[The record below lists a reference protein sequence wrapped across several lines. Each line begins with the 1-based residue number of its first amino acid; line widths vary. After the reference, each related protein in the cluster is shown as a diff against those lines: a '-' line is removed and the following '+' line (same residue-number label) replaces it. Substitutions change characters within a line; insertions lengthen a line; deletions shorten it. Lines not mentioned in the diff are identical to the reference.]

1 MTTILIVDDHPM
13 VQLGLTYQIQKAT
26 PDYQL
31 LLAATFNEMI
41 SSLKGTAV
49 DLIIL
54 DLGIPGGLGVAM
66 ITEIRRIQ
74 QGAKILIY
82 TSRDELTNGPV
93 YLQAGANG
101 FLHKVAPQPEINT
114 AIKAILNGKKYVS
127 MTLQT
132 HLLNGYTNNKPSNN
146 YDALS
151 PREKDILH
159 YLMEGSA
166 MKEIGARLKITQS
179 TVSTYKER
187 IMEKMQA
194 SNMVE
199 LYKKMHWYIE

>member
-1 MTTILIVDDHPM
+1 MTTLLIVDDHPM

-41 SSLKGTAV
+41 SSLKDTAV

>member
-13 VQLGLTYQIQKAT
+13 VQLGLTYQIQKVT
-26 PDYQL
+26 PNYQL
-31 LLAATFNEMI
+31 LSAATFNEMI
-41 SSLKGTAV
+41 SLLKQTAV
-49 DLIIL
+49 DLVIL
-54 DLGIPGGLGVAM
+54 DLGIPGGQGVKM
-66 ITEIRRIQ
+66 IAELRRIQ

-82 TSRDELTNGPV
+82 TSRDEFTNGPT

-101 FLHKVAPQPEINT
+101 FLHKVAQQPEINA
-114 AIKAILNGKKYVS
+114 AIKAILSGKKYVS
-127 MTLQT
+127 MTLQA
-132 HLLNGYTNNKPSNN
+132 HLLNGYTNSKPSNS

-159 YLMEGSA
+159 YLMEGFTI
-166 MKEIGARLKITQS
+166 KEVGIRLKINQS

-194 SNMVE
+194 SNMLE

>member
-1 MTTILIVDDHPM
+1 M

>member
-1 MTTILIVDDHPM
+1 MTTLLIVDDHPM

-127 MTLQT
+127 MTLQA
-132 HLLNGYTNNKPSNN
+132 HLLNVYTNNKPSNN

>member
-1 MTTILIVDDHPM
+1 MTTLLIVDDHPM